1 MYSRGRVGGYAFEV
15 KLYKK
20 RSKYG
25 IDGGKI
31 QKLSIYRNSDGAEVY
46 FYDKGYRSSKEK
58 MQGEFK
64 EAYDQILEWYN

>member
-1 MYSRGRVGGYAFEV
+1 MFSRGRVGEYAFEV

-31 QKLSIYRNSDGAEVY
+31 QRLSIYRNSDGEEVY
-46 FYDKGYRSSKEK
+46 FYDRGYIHAKTRVGREL
-58 MQGEFK
+58 K